1 MSRESAVFCEV
12 KQRAVHD
19 FNINIRTMREG
30 VSVQEEKK
38 KGQNMTDLVQIDADT
53 AMLLYS
59 KGLTHLPVLKRDGYS
74 SDWTAAQPL
83 YLDDII
89 EDLMIFVSD
98 SERNK
103 VLNPPKVDVAKVK
116 EDIALEFKR
125 NLLSDDED
133 DYEDDDPD
141 WTEEPAQVE
150 TIPDDDEVPEFKCG
164 VSIEEIEAVAE
175 KMADKTDNETDK
187 STKALAEEM
196 IAKIQAGD
204 SEPLPWNVR
213 DAIRLHDKD
222 GMSYGN
228 LAKLYGIKNPQ
239 TVINRINQFKMK

>member
-1 MSRESAVFCEV
+1 M
-12 KQRAVHD
+12 K
-19 FNINIRTMREG
+19 
-30 VSVQEEKK
+30 
-38 KGQNMTDLVQIDADT
+38 DLVQIDADT

-103 VLNPPKVDVAKVK
+103 VLNPPKVDISKIK
-116 EDIALEFKR
+116 EEIALERR

-141 WTEEPAQVE
+141 WVEAEPAQVE
-150 TIPDDDEVPEFKCG
+150 TIPDDDAVPEHER
-164 VSIEEIEAVAE
+164 IPYE
-175 KMADKTDNETDK
+175 KPEVITVEQVTAKTDTKTGE
-187 STKALAEEM
+187 STKELAEEM

-213 DAIRLHDKD
+213 DAISLHDKD

-228 LAKLYGIKNPQ
+228 LAKLYGIKSPQ
-239 TVINRINQFKMK
+239 TVINRINHYKMK

>member
-1 MSRESAVFCEV
+1 MPIQ
-12 KQRAVHD
+12 K
-19 FNINIRTMREG
+19 G
-30 VSVQEEKK
+30 EKK
-38 KGQNMTDLVQIDADT
+38 QVKDLVQIDADT

-116 EDIALEFKR
+116 EEIALEFKR

-150 TIPDDDEVPEFKCG
+150 SIPDDDEVPEHERIPYEKPEAIT
-164 VSIEEIEAVAE
+164 VEQVTKMAEKTDTKTDKERADEVILEIQSGERNPLKWNAREAV
-175 KMADKTDNETDK
+175 KLNDNGVGQR
-187 STKALAEEM
+187 ALAE
-196 IAKIQAGD
+196 
-204 SEPLPWNVR
+204 
-213 DAIRLHDKD
+213 
-222 GMSYGN
+222 
-228 LAKLYGIKNPQ
+228 LYGISVP
-239 TVINRINQFKMK
+239 TVNKRLKEYRSKS

>member
-1 MSRESAVFCEV
+1 M
-12 KQRAVHD
+12 
-19 FNINIRTMREG
+19 
-30 VSVQEEKK
+30 SVQEEKK

-59 KGLTHLPVLKRDGYS
+59 KGLTHLPVLKRDDYS

-116 EDIALEFKR
+116 EEIYLERR

-150 TIPDDDEVPEFKCG
+150 TIPDDDEVPERER
-164 VSIEEIEAVAE
+164 IPYE
-175 KMADKTDNETDK
+175 KPEVITVEQVTAKTDK

-196 IAKIQAGD
+196 IAKIQTGD

-228 LAKLYGIKNPQ
+228 LAKLYGIKSPQ

>member
-1 MSRESAVFCEV
+1 M
-12 KQRAVHD
+12 
-19 FNINIRTMREG
+19 NN
-30 VSVQEEKK
+30 
-38 KGQNMTDLVQIDADT
+38 DLVQIDADT

-74 SDWTAAQPL
+74 SDWTTAQPL

-116 EDIALEFKR
+116 EEIALEFKR

-150 TIPDDDEVPEFKCG
+150 TIPDDDEVPERER
-164 VSIEEIEAVAE
+164 IPYE
-175 KMADKTDNETDK
+175 KPEVITVEQVTAKTDK
-187 STKALAEEM
+187 STRALAEEM
-196 IAKIQAGD
+196 IAKIQTGKA
-204 SEPLPWNVR
+204 EPLPWNVR

-228 LAKLYGIKNPQ
+228 LAKLYGIKSPQ
-239 TVINRINQFKMK
+239 TVINRINQYKMK

>member
-1 MSRESAVFCEV
+1 M
-12 KQRAVHD
+12 
-19 FNINIRTMREG
+19 NN
-30 VSVQEEKK
+30 
-38 KGQNMTDLVQIDADT
+38 DLVQIDADT

-116 EDIALEFKR
+116 EEIAMTYEPKFR
-125 NLLSDDED
+125 IDPED
-133 DYEDDDPD
+133 DDEDDDPD

-150 TIPDDDEVPEFKCG
+150 TIPDDDEVPERDR
-164 VSIEEIEAVAE
+164 IPYE
-175 KMADKTDNETDK
+175 KPEVITVEQVTVKTVKTDTDK
-187 STKALAEEM
+187 PPKWNILRVNKLSNEGWTNKQ
-196 IAKIQAGD
+196 IADEYGVTEQVVK
-204 SEPLPWNVR
+204 E
-213 DAIRLHDKD
+213 RLTH
-222 GMSYGN
+222 Y
-228 LAKLYGIKNPQ
+228 
-239 TVINRINQFKMK
+239 RMKS

>member
-1 MSRESAVFCEV
+1 M
-12 KQRAVHD
+12 
-19 FNINIRTMREG
+19 NN
-30 VSVQEEKK
+30 
-38 KGQNMTDLVQIDADT
+38 DLVQIDADT

-89 EDLMIFVSD
+89 DDLMIFVSD

-125 NLLSDDED
+125 SLVTDDED

-150 TIPDDDEVPEFKCG
+150 TIPDDDAVPEHERIPYEKPE
-164 VSIEEIEAVAE
+164 VITVEQVAKMTEKTDAKTDKEKVEELILEIQSGERNPLKWNAREAV
-175 KMADKTDNETDK
+175 KLNDNGVGQR
-187 STKALAEEM
+187 ALAE
-196 IAKIQAGD
+196 
-204 SEPLPWNVR
+204 
-213 DAIRLHDKD
+213 
-222 GMSYGN
+222 
-228 LAKLYGIKNPQ
+228 LYGISVP
-239 TVINRINQFKMK
+239 TVNKRLKEYRMKS

>member
-1 MSRESAVFCEV
+1 MPRESTVFRA
-12 KQRAVHD
+12 KQSRTVHD

-30 VSVQEEKK
+30 VSVQESKE
-38 KGQNMTDLVQIDADT
+38 KGQNMKDLVQIDADT

-116 EDIALEFKR
+116 EEIALEFKR

-141 WTEEPAQVE
+141 WTEEPTQVE
-150 TIPDDDEVPEFKCG
+150 MIPDDDEVPERERIPYEPPK
-164 VSIEEIEAVAE
+164 VLTMEEVTKVAE
-175 KMADKTDNETDK
+175 KADK
-187 STKALAEEM
+187 STKELAEEM

-204 SEPLPWNVR
+204 SNPLPWNVR

-228 LAKLYGIKNPQ
+228 LAKLYGIKSPQ
-239 TVINRINQFKMK
+239 TVINRINQYKMK

>member
-1 MSRESAVFCEV
+1 M
-12 KQRAVHD
+12 
-19 FNINIRTMREG
+19 NN
-30 VSVQEEKK
+30 
-38 KGQNMTDLVQIDADT
+38 DLVQIDADT

-116 EDIALEFKR
+116 EEIAMTYEPNFR
-125 NLLSDDED
+125 IDPED
-133 DYEDDDPD
+133 DDEDDDPD

-150 TIPDDDEVPEFKCG
+150 TIPDDDAVPERERIPYEKPE
-164 VSIEEIEAVAE
+164 VITVEQVA
-175 KMADKTDNETDK
+175 AKTNTETDK

-228 LAKLYGIKNPQ
+228 LAKLYGIKSPQ
-239 TVINRINQFKMK
+239 TVINRINQYKMK

>member
-1 MSRESAVFCEV
+1 M
-12 KQRAVHD
+12 K
-19 FNINIRTMREG
+19 
-30 VSVQEEKK
+30 
-38 KGQNMTDLVQIDADT
+38 DLVQIDADT

-103 VLNPPKVDVAKVK
+103 VLNPPKTDIAKVK

-125 NLLSDDED
+125 NLISDDED

-141 WTEEPAQVE
+141 WTETEPVKVE
-150 TIPDDDEVPEFKCG
+150 TIPDDDEVPEHERVPYEKPE
-164 VSIEEIEAVAE
+164 VITVEQVAKVTE
-175 KMADKTDNETDK
+175 KTDK
-187 STKALAEEM
+187 STRALAEEM
-196 IAKIQAGD
+196 IAKIQAGKA
-204 SEPLPWNVR
+204 EPLPWNVR
-213 DAIRLHDKD
+213 DAVRLHDKE
-222 GMSYGN
+222 GMSYSN
-228 LAKLYGIKNPQ
+228 LATLYGVKSPQ
-239 TVINRINQFKMK
+239 TVINRISQFKMK

>member
-1 MSRESAVFCEV
+1 MPIQ
-12 KQRAVHD
+12 K
-19 FNINIRTMREG
+19 G
-30 VSVQEEKK
+30 EKK
-38 KGQNMTDLVQIDADT
+38 QVKDLVQIDADT

-103 VLNPPKVDVAKVK
+103 VLNPLKVDVAKVK
-116 EDIALEFKR
+116 EEIALEFKH

-150 TIPDDDEVPEFKCG
+150 TIPDDDAVPEHER
-164 VSIEEIEAVAE
+164 IPYE
-175 KMADKTDNETDK
+175 KPEVITA
-187 STKALAEEM
+187 TKELAEEM
-196 IAKIQAGD
+196 VAKIQAGD
-204 SEPLPWNVR
+204 SGPLPWNVR

-228 LAKLYGIKNPQ
+228 LAKLYGIKSPQ
-239 TVINRINQFKMK
+239 TVINRINQYKMK

>member
-1 MSRESAVFCEV
+1 M
-12 KQRAVHD
+12 K
-19 FNINIRTMREG
+19 
-30 VSVQEEKK
+30 
-38 KGQNMTDLVQIDADT
+38 DLVQIDADT

-103 VLNPPKVDVAKVK
+103 VLNPPKVDISKIK
-116 EDIALEFKR
+116 EDIALERR

-150 TIPDDDEVPEFKCG
+150 TIPDDDEVPERERIPYEPPKVLTVEEVTK
-164 VSIEEIEAVAE
+164 VSE
-175 KMADKTDNETDK
+175 KADK
-187 STKALAEEM
+187 STKELAEEM

-228 LAKLYGIKNPQ
+228 LAKLYGIKSPQ
-239 TVINRINQFKMK
+239 TVINRINQYKMK

>member
-1 MSRESAVFCEV
+1 
-12 KQRAVHD
+12 
-19 FNINIRTMREG
+19 
-30 VSVQEEKK
+30 
-38 KGQNMTDLVQIDADT
+38 MTDLVQIDADT

-116 EDIALEFKR
+116 EEIALEFKR

-141 WTEEPAQVE
+141 WVEEPVQVE
-150 TIPDDDEVPEFKCG
+150 TIPDDDEVPEHER
-164 VSIEEIEAVAE
+164 IPYE
-175 KMADKTDNETDK
+175 KPEVMTVEQVTAKTDN
-187 STKALAEEM
+187 STKELAEEM

-213 DAIRLHDKD
+213 DAVRLRDKE
-222 GMSYGN
+222 GMSYSN
-228 LAKLYGIKNPQ
+228 LATLYGVKSPQ
-239 TVINRINQFKMK
+239 TVINRINQYKMK

>member
-1 MSRESAVFCEV
+1 MN
-12 KQRAVHD
+12 K
-19 FNINIRTMREG
+19 
-30 VSVQEEKK
+30 
-38 KGQNMTDLVQIDADT
+38 DLVQIDADT

-103 VLNPPKVDVAKVK
+103 VLNPPKTDIAKVK
-116 EDIALEFKR
+116 EEIALEFKR

-150 TIPDDDEVPEFKCG
+150 SIPDDDAVPEHERIEYQKPEVITVEQVTK
-164 VSIEEIEAVAE
+164 VSE
-175 KMADKTDNETDK
+175 KTDTETDK

-228 LAKLYGIKNPQ
+228 LAKLYGIKSPQ
-239 TVINRINQFKMK
+239 TVINRINQYKMK

>member
-1 MSRESAVFCEV
+1 MS
-12 KQRAVHD
+12 
-19 FNINIRTMREG
+19 
-30 VSVQEEKK
+30 
-38 KGQNMTDLVQIDADT
+38 NMPNDLVQIDADT

-125 NLLSDDED
+125 SLVTDDED

-150 TIPDDDEVPEFKCG
+150 TIPDDDAIPEHERIPYEKPEVITVEQVAKM
-164 VSIEEIEAVAE
+164 AE
-175 KMADKTDNETDK
+175 KTDK
-187 STKALAEEM
+187 STKELAEEM
-196 IAKIQAGD
+196 ITKIQTGKA
-204 SEPLPWNVR
+204 EPLPWNVR

-228 LAKLYGIKNPQ
+228 LAKLYGIKSPQ
-239 TVINRINQFKMK
+239 TVTNRINQFKMK

>member
-1 MSRESAVFCEV
+1 M
-12 KQRAVHD
+12 K
-19 FNINIRTMREG
+19 
-30 VSVQEEKK
+30 
-38 KGQNMTDLVQIDADT
+38 DLVQIDADT

-103 VLNPPKVDVAKVK
+103 ILNPPKVDIDKVK
-116 EDIALEFKR
+116 EEIALEFKR

-150 TIPDDDEVPEFKCG
+150 AIPDDDAIPEKERIEYAPPRVMTVEEVT
-164 VSIEEIEAVAE
+164 EIAE
-175 KMADKTDNETDK
+175 KMADNTPEAM
-187 STKALAEEM
+187 KAYIDDTIEDIE
-196 IAKIQAGD
+196 AGRG
-204 SEPLPWNVR
+204 EPLKWNIR
-213 DAIRLHDKD
+213 DVIRYRENGGISTTKLGKV
-222 GMSYGN
+222 YGVS
-228 LAKLYGIKNPQ
+228 PQ
-239 TVINRINQFKMK
+239 TVINRINQYKMK

>member
-1 MSRESAVFCEV
+1 MPIQEST
-12 KQRAVHD
+12 Q
-19 FNINIRTMREG
+19 
-30 VSVQEEKK
+30 

-103 VLNPPKVDVAKVK
+103 VLNPPKVDIEKVK
-116 EDIALEFKR
+116 EDIAMTYEPNFR
-125 NLLSDDED
+125 IDPEDDE
-133 DYEDDDPD
+133 EDDDPD

-150 TIPDDDEVPEFKCG
+150 TIPDDDAVPEKERIPYEPPK
-164 VSIEEIEAVAE
+164 VLTVEEVTKVTE
-175 KMADKTDNETDK
+175 KADK

-196 IAKIQAGD
+196 IAKIQTGKA
-204 SEPLPWNVR
+204 EPLPWNVR
-213 DAIRLHDKD
+213 DAVRLHDKE
-222 GMSYGN
+222 GMSYSN
-228 LAKLYGIKNPQ
+228 LATLYGVKSPQ
-239 TVINRINQFKMK
+239 TVINRISQFKMK

>member
-1 MSRESAVFCEV
+1 M
-12 KQRAVHD
+12 K
-19 FNINIRTMREG
+19 
-30 VSVQEEKK
+30 
-38 KGQNMTDLVQIDADT
+38 DLVQIDADT

-116 EDIALEFKR
+116 EEIYLERR

-150 TIPDDDEVPEFKCG
+150 TIPDDDAVPEHER
-164 VSIEEIEAVAE
+164 IPYE
-175 KMADKTDNETDK
+175 KPEVITA
-187 STKALAEEM
+187 TKELAEEM

-204 SEPLPWNVR
+204 SNPLPWNVR
-213 DAIRLHDKD
+213 DAISLHDKD

-228 LAKLYGIKNPQ
+228 LAKLYGIKSPQ

>member
-1 MSRESAVFCEV
+1 
-12 KQRAVHD
+12 
-19 FNINIRTMREG
+19 
-30 VSVQEEKK
+30 
-38 KGQNMTDLVQIDADT
+38 
-53 AMLLYS
+53 MLLYS

-116 EDIALEFKR
+116 EEIALEFKR

-150 TIPDDDEVPEFKCG
+150 TIPDDDEVPEHER
-164 VSIEEIEAVAE
+164 IPYE
-175 KMADKTDNETDK
+175 KPEVITVEQVIAKSNIVTDK
-187 STKALAEEM
+187 STKELAEEM

-213 DAIRLHDKD
+213 DAIHLHDKD

-228 LAKLYGIKNPQ
+228 LAKLYGIKSPQ
-239 TVINRINQFKMK
+239 TVINRINQYKMK

>member
-1 MSRESAVFCEV
+1 MPFQ
-12 KQRAVHD
+12 K
-19 FNINIRTMREG
+19 G
-30 VSVQEEKK
+30 EKK
-38 KGQNMTDLVQIDADT
+38 QVKDLVQIDADT

-116 EDIALEFKR
+116 EEIYLERR

-164 VSIEEIEAVAE
+164 ASIEEIEAVAE
-175 KMADKTDNETDK
+175 KMADNTPEAM
-187 STKALAEEM
+187 KAYIDDTIEDIE
-196 IAKIQAGD
+196 AGRG
-204 SEPLPWNVR
+204 EPLKWNIR
-213 DAIRLHDKD
+213 DVIRYREKGGISTTKLGKV
-222 GMSYGN
+222 YGVS
-228 LAKLYGIKNPQ
+228 PQ
-239 TVINRINQFKMK
+239 TVINRINQYKMK

>member
-1 MSRESAVFCEV
+1 M
-12 KQRAVHD
+12 K
-19 FNINIRTMREG
+19 
-30 VSVQEEKK
+30 
-38 KGQNMTDLVQIDADT
+38 DLVQIDADT

-116 EDIALEFKR
+116 EEIALEFKR

-150 TIPDDDEVPEFKCG
+150 TIPDDDEVPESER
-164 VSIEEIEAVAE
+164 VLTVTEVTE
-175 KMADKTDNETDK
+175 KTDK
-187 STKALAEEM
+187 STKELAEEM

-204 SEPLPWNVR
+204 SNPLPWNVR

-228 LAKLYGIKNPQ
+228 LAELYGIKSRQ
-239 TVINRINQFKMK
+239 TVINRINQYKMK

>member
-1 MSRESAVFCEV
+1 M
-12 KQRAVHD
+12 K
-19 FNINIRTMREG
+19 
-30 VSVQEEKK
+30 
-38 KGQNMTDLVQIDADT
+38 DLVQIDADT

-74 SDWTAAQPL
+74 SDRTAAQPL

-103 VLNPPKVDVAKVK
+103 VLNPPKVDISKIK
-116 EDIALEFKR
+116 EEIALERR

-150 TIPDDDEVPEFKCG
+150 TIPDDDEVPEHER
-164 VSIEEIEAVAE
+164 IPYE
-175 KMADKTDNETDK
+175 KPEVITVEQVTAKTGK
-187 STKALAEEM
+187 STKELAEEM

-204 SEPLPWNVR
+204 SNPLPWNVR

-228 LAKLYGIKNPQ
+228 LAKLYGIKSPR
-239 TVINRINQFKMK
+239 TVINRINQYKMK

>member
-1 MSRESAVFCEV
+1 M
-12 KQRAVHD
+12 
-19 FNINIRTMREG
+19 NN
-30 VSVQEEKK
+30 
-38 KGQNMTDLVQIDADT
+38 DLVQIDADT

-116 EDIALEFKR
+116 EEIAMTYEPSFR
-125 NLLSDDED
+125 IDPED
-133 DYEDDDPD
+133 DDEDDDPD

-150 TIPDDDEVPEFKCG
+150 AIPDDDAVPEHER
-164 VSIEEIEAVAE
+164 IPYE
-175 KMADKTDNETDK
+175 KPEVITVEQVTEKTGK
-187 STKALAEEM
+187 STKELAEEM

-228 LAKLYGIKNPQ
+228 LAKLYGIKSPQ
-239 TVINRINQFKMK
+239 TVINRINQYKMK

>member
-1 MSRESAVFCEV
+1 M
-12 KQRAVHD
+12 K
-19 FNINIRTMREG
+19 
-30 VSVQEEKK
+30 
-38 KGQNMTDLVQIDADT
+38 DLVQIDADT

-116 EDIALEFKR
+116 EEIALEFKR

-150 TIPDDDEVPEFKCG
+150 SIPDDDAVPEHERIPYEKPE
-164 VSIEEIEAVAE
+164 VITVEQVAKMTE
-175 KMADKTDNETDK
+175 KADK

-213 DAIRLHDKD
+213 DAVRLHDND
-222 GMSYGN
+222 GMSCGN
-228 LAKLYGIKNPQ
+228 LAKLYGIKSPQ
-239 TVINRINQFKMK
+239 TVINRINQYKMK

>member
-1 MSRESAVFCEV
+1 M
-12 KQRAVHD
+12 
-19 FNINIRTMREG
+19 NN
-30 VSVQEEKK
+30 
-38 KGQNMTDLVQIDADT
+38 DLVQIDADT

-59 KGLTHLPVLKRDGYS
+59 KGLTHLPVMKRDGYS

-116 EDIALEFKR
+116 EEIALEFKR

-150 TIPDDDEVPEFKCG
+150 TIPDDDEVPERERIPYEKPE
-164 VSIEEIEAVAE
+164 VITVEQVTAKMAE
-175 KMADKTDNETDK
+175 KTDIKTDK
-187 STKALAEEM
+187 STKELAEEM

-204 SEPLPWNVR
+204 SNPLPWNVR
-213 DAIRLHDKD
+213 DAISLHDKD

-228 LAKLYGIKNPQ
+228 LAKLYGIKSPQ
-239 TVINRINQFKMK
+239 TVINRINQYKMK

>member
-1 MSRESAVFCEV
+1 
-12 KQRAVHD
+12 
-19 FNINIRTMREG
+19 
-30 VSVQEEKK
+30 
-38 KGQNMTDLVQIDADT
+38 MTDLVQVDIDT

-150 TIPDDDEVPEFKCG
+150 QIPDDDAVPEFKCG
-164 VSIEEIEAVAE
+164 ASIEEIEAVAE
-175 KMADKTDNETDK
+175 KMADNTPEAM
-187 STKALAEEM
+187 KAYIDDTIEDIE
-196 IAKIQAGD
+196 AGRG
-204 SEPLPWNVR
+204 EPLKWNIR
-213 DAIRLHDKD
+213 DVIRYREKGGISTTKLGKV
-222 GMSYGN
+222 YGVS
-228 LAKLYGIKNPQ
+228 PQ
-239 TVINRINQFKMK
+239 TVINRINQYKMK